1 MEGAA
6 TLVLNKADLKAF
18 ASVRGTNE
26 YLPVYSIIP
35 DSANPSSG
43 VIKDNNGLSCRYCL
57 NKNVT
62 ALSSL
67 TPTTTAKKTMFYGN
81 PQCCE
86 MGLWGGVEIDVNDGY
101 KFGEG
106 LLTIRGEV
114 MADQDVTVPN
124 GFVVV
129 TAKSA

>member
-1 MEGAA
+1 
-6 TLVLNKADLKAF
+6 
-18 ASVRGTNE
+18 
-26 YLPVYSIIP
+26 
-35 DSANPSSG
+35 
-43 VIKDNNGLSCRYCL
+43 
-57 NKNVT
+57 
-62 ALSSL
+62 
-67 TPTTTAKKTMFYGN
+67 MFYGN

>member
-1 MEGAA
+1 M
-6 TLVLNKADLKAF
+6 
-18 ASVRGTNE
+18 
-26 YLPVYSIIP
+26 
-35 DSANPSSG
+35 
-43 VIKDNNGLSCRYCL
+43 IKDNNGLSCRYCL

-86 MGLWGGVEIDVNDGY
+86 MALWGGVEIDVNDGY

-106 LLTIRGEV
+106 LLTIRGEGRSAV
-114 MADQDVTVPN
+114 HRAASLISEKRFDASLIHTHTF
-124 GFVVV
+124 GFNDLPTALKYSKERIEDAIKVVV
-129 TAKSA
+129 KIPG

>member
-1 MEGAA
+1 
-6 TLVLNKADLKAF
+6 
-18 ASVRGTNE
+18 
-26 YLPVYSIIP
+26 
-35 DSANPSSG
+35 
-43 VIKDNNGLSCRYCL
+43 
-57 NKNVT
+57 
-62 ALSSL
+62 
-67 TPTTTAKKTMFYGN
+67 
-81 PQCCE
+81 